1 MTIKTRNGSLLIFS
15 FIAIASFLI
24 HGGLFVWA
32 SFNDTIFQPQSPIR
46 IYEFNLGGI
55 FSYSFTSSIVAILV
69 LAFLAPLLSLAVV
82 RGFEKTQSLEIV
94 LFIGILAS
102 LLMESVRIYIPY
114 YGLWK
119 SYSKSLAYIG
129 KIIIGAR
136 LLFPLSLFFAQLFH
150 AQEHN
155 QNAERNL
162 ALLFVL
168 TSLIA
173 FFYPVNS
180 GIITTSNTVL
190 WGLRKFFITARVL
203 IMMTTFVSML
213 IEGYNTGI
221 KANYTKALG
230 ALAFF
235 FGHLI
240 LSSADSVFTLAA
252 GLIVFLAG
260 CMIYLK
266 SIHYIRNTWN

>member
-15 FIAIASFLI
+15 FIAIVSFLI
-24 HGGLFVWA
+24 HAGLFAWA
-32 SFNDTIFQPQSPIR
+32 SLNDAILQPQSPTR
-46 IYEFNLGGI
+46 LFGFTLGGF
-55 FSYSFTSSIVAILV
+55 FSYSFTASIVAILV
-69 LAFLAPLLSLAVV
+69 LAFLAPLLSLVV
-82 RGFEKTQSLEIV
+82 FRGFEKTQSLEMV
-94 LFIGILAS
+94 FFIGILLS

-162 ALLFVL
+162 ALLLVL

-173 FFYPVNS
+173 FFYPINT
-180 GIITTSNTVL
+180 GIITTCNTVL
-190 WGLRKFFITARVL
+190 WGLRKFFTAARFL
-203 IMMTTFVSML
+203 IMMTTLASML
-213 IEGYNTGI
+213 IEGYTTGI
-221 KANYTKALG
+221 KANYMKALG
-230 ALAFF
+230 ALVFF
-235 FGHLI
+235 IGHLI
-240 LSSADSVFTLAA
+240 LTSADCIFTLAA